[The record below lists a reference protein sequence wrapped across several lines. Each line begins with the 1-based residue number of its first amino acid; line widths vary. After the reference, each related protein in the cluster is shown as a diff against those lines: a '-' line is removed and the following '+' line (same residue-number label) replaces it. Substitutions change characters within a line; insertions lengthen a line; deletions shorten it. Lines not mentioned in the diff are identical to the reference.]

1 MDVLVLNSSNFHKN
15 IGIKENPKDVK
26 RKYIKRIER
35 NIKAVQIV
43 LATVITVCF
52 TRHFL
57 YSLPLLSN
65 SAVFLQLLF
74 LTEATAAVYFGIRT
88 IWYGILYIWLDD

>member
-15 IGIKENPKDVK
+15 IGIRENQKDVK

-35 NIKAVQIV
+35 NIKAVQMV
-43 LATVITVCF
+43 LATIIAVCL

-57 YSLPLLSN
+57 YSLPLS
-65 SAVFLQLLF
+65 
-74 LTEATAAVYFGIRT
+74 
-88 IWYGILYIWLDD
+88 